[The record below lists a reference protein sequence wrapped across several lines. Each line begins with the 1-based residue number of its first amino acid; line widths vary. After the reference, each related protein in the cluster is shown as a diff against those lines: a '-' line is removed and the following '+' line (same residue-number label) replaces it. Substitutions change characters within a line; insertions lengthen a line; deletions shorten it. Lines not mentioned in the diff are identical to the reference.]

1 MNNWLTNLQTRL
13 PDYRVNIIDTLSKT
27 SSPTSDRWIQK
38 TFNAPAVTYEVGDET
53 DRELIKKVA
62 KTAAEELMGLLFS
75 EKSK

>member
-1 MNNWLTNLQTRL
+1 MKNWLNNLQNRL
-13 PDYRVNIIDTLSKT
+13 PEYHVNIIDTLSKT

-53 DRELIKKVA
+53 NRQLIKKVA
-62 KTAAEELMGLLFS
+62 QTAAEELMRLLLL